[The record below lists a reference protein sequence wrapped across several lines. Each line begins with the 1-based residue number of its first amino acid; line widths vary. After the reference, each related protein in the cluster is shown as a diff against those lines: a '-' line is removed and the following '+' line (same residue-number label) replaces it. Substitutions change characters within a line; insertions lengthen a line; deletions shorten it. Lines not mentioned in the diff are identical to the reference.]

1 MKLIDKIIYI
11 IFGVLWLIT
20 CSCSKKIDYTHGNF
34 NEGYR
39 VFSIS
44 EKKDLYCIFLQN
56 NNTNGDTLIRVV
68 SMKNLWGQRY
78 PEVNRIRVGESYLFE
93 LVPIKFCPGIALG
106 AHTAEQYFFYPVE
119 KPPGKYVA
127 TYEFYAIKWL
137 DGLYYMPLSFQKKSP
152 PK

>member
-68 SMKNLWGQRY
+68 SMKNLTYGSFC
-78 PEVNRIRVGESYLFE
+78 RIKSSR
-93 LVPIKFCPGIALG
+93 A
-106 AHTAEQYFFYPVE
+106 PV
-119 KPPGKYVA
+119 VTSVSSVQA
-127 TYEFYAIKWL
+127 A
-137 DGLYYMPLSFQKKSP
+137 
-152 PK
+152 